1 MEAQI
6 WLDEVIEQLRQTRR
20 QCERAAQ
27 QVDGDD
33 FFATL
38 GDYPMSVGLTMKHI
52 GGNLRSR
59 WRDFL
64 TTDGEKADRRRDAE
78 FLLEPGDTRALVE
91 AGWHEGWSIALAS
104 LEALEPADLERSVT
118 IRGEPHS
125 VTQAILRTVGHLSY
139 HGGQIVLLA
148 RHFAGEHWQ
157 TLSVAVGESEQHN
170 DEMRRR
176 FGDWSA

>member
-1 MEAQI
+1 MNAQV
-6 WLDEVIEQLRQTRR
+6 WLDEVIEQFRQTRR
-20 QCERAAQ
+20 KCERAAE
-27 QVDGDD
+27 QVSGED

-52 GGNLRSR
+52 GGNFRSR

-78 FLLEPGDTRALVE
+78 FLLEAGDTRALIE
-91 AGWHEGWSIALAS
+91 ASWQEGWAIALAS
-104 LEALEPADLERSVT
+104 LEALEPPDLERSVT

-125 VTQAILRTVGHLSY
+125 VTQAIQRNLAHINY
-139 HGGQIVLLA
+139 HAGQIVLLA
-148 RHFAGEHWQ
+148 RHFAGERWQ
-157 TLSVAVGESEQHN
+157 TLSVEVGESLKHN

-176 FGDWSA
+176 FGDW